1 MRASKPNRAAGDCIF
16 ESTVDQFL
24 FEVRGRHFPG
34 RVVFSHQ
41 DIREQTVEALGS
53 SRQAREHAPVD
64 SDLEWQSELGDLF
77 QLGVWDT
84 KVADLVLPGIA
95 FTLKKNLLI
104 FYTNPRLSNYPITV
118 YTPRFL
124 HGEADCDVPLV
135 YCYDGSH
142 YEGLIPETIEEEQ
155 KCSTLVELWERKEYK
170 TRVQDIP
177 VLWNQLSGDVSR
189 IFMKHLS

>member
-1 MRASKPNRAAGDCIF
+1 M
-16 ESTVDQFL
+16 L
-24 FEVRGRHFPG
+24 FFP
-34 RVVFSHQ
+34 R
-41 DIREQTVEALGS
+41 
-53 SRQAREHAPVD
+53 
-64 SDLEWQSELGDLF
+64 SELGDLF

-104 FYTNPRLSNYPITV
+104 FYTNPRLSDYPITV

-142 YEGLIPETIEEEQ
+142 YEGLIPETIEDEQ
-155 KCSTLVELWERKEYK
+155 KCST
-170 TRVQDIP
+170 
-177 VLWNQLSGDVSR
+177 
-189 IFMKHLS
+189 